1 MIDANGSDTALQI
14 RQNSKL
20 WQPALLAY
28 EVISTYAMRSALGK
42 MHMTMRMSAQLM
54 TASRRQ
60 HLTGESRRKGRA
72 LEFHASDLGTHSDVS
87 EESAVAQYIASK

>member
-42 MHMTMRMSAQLM
+42 MHMTMRMSAQLV
-54 TASRRQ
+54 TTSRRQ
-60 HLTGESRRKGRA
+60 HLTGESRRNGRA
-72 LEFHASDLGTHSDVS
+72 LEFHASDLGTPSDLSV
-87 EESAVAQYIASK
+87 ESAVAQYIASK

>member
-54 TASRRQ
+54 TA
-60 HLTGESRRKGRA
+60 
-72 LEFHASDLGTHSDVS
+72 
-87 EESAVAQYIASK
+87 

>member
-1 MIDANGSDTALQI
+1 
-14 RQNSKL
+14 
-20 WQPALLAY
+20 
-28 EVISTYAMRSALGK
+28 MRSALGK

-60 HLTGESRRKGRA
+60 HLTGESRRNGRA